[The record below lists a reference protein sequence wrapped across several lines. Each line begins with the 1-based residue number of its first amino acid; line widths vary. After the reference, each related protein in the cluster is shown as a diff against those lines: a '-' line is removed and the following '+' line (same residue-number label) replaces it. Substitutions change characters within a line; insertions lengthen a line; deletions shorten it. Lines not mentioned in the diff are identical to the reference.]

1 MNQTALKQPLEGSTR
16 GLINNNV
23 TMLREVKHAEIQAR
37 IKAANMLRQHLIG
50 ILILVIGITMALVT
64 KELTALII
72 LAPFSILTFINK
84 DYILIHKKRGKG
96 YVHRQ

>member
-1 MNQTALKQPLEGSTR
+1 MNQTVLKQPLEGSTS
-16 GLINNNV
+16 GLIDNNV

-50 ILILVIGITMALVT
+50 ILILVIGIATALVT
-64 KELTALII
+64 KELTALIM
-72 LAPFSILTFINK
+72 LAPFSILTFISKN
-84 DYILIHKKRGKG
+84 YIFINKKRGKE